1 MRFVFSPPAEAAA
14 DLLTLPWDVPLAQW
28 TDDRL
33 VEIPQ
38 HGRSRHVVRF
48 VAEAGRVFALKE
60 LPERPARREY
70 EVLRRLH
77 ELGIPAVEV
86 VGAVVDRPG
95 DQQAVLVT
103 RFLDYSSS
111 FLALFANPRGAHL
124 IDRVMNAQVEL
135 LVRLHLAGIVWGD
148 CSLANTLFRFDAGTL
163 AAYLVDAETGEVHE
177 RLTQSQRDHDTDVAY
192 ARVVSELTA
201 LRESGSLAED
211 VDPALAAA
219 DLVARY
225 EQLWAQLTSEEVVSR
240 EEQQLRVAG
249 RIRRLQDLGFD
260 VGEVEL
266 VEDPAGGSRL
276 RLTTRV
282 AEPGDCRRALFSR
295 TGLDVQE
302 KQARRLLAD
311 IVSYRAALE
320 QVAGGPVS
328 ETAAAIR
335 WLNESYQPTI
345 AAVPAHLRSRL
356 DAAEIFH
363 EVLEHRWFLSEAAG
377 RDVGMQAAVRDYVD
391 RVLPAVSGDLVTP
404 PPPQRRPGARAPLS
418 DSS

>member
-14 DLLTLPWDVPLAQW
+14 DLLTLPWDTPLALW
-28 TDDRL
+28 TDQRI

-60 LPERPARREY
+60 LAEQPARREY

-86 VGAVVDRPG
+86 IGVVVDRPG
-95 DQQAVLVT
+95 DQDAVLVT

-111 FLALFANPRGAHL
+111 FLALFANPRGVHL

-177 RLTQSQRDHDTDVAY
+177 RLTQSQRDHDTEVAY
-192 ARVVSELTA
+192 ARVVDELTD
-201 LRESGSLAED
+201 LRRSGSLAED
-211 VDPALAAA
+211 LDPALAAA

-225 EQLWAQLTSEEVVSR
+225 EQLWTELTSEEVMPR
-240 EEQQLRVAG
+240 DEQQVRVAE
-249 RIRRLQDLGFD
+249 RIRRLQALGFD
-260 VGEVEL
+260 VGEMEL
-266 VEDPAGGSRL
+266 VDEPSGGSRL

-282 AEPGDCRRALFSR
+282 AEPGTCRRALFTR

-311 IVSYRAALE
+311 IASYRAGLE
-320 QVAGGPVS
+320 QEEGPVS

-335 WLNESYQPTI
+335 WLTTVYEPTI
-345 AAVPAHLRSRL
+345 AAIPAHLRSRL

-363 EVLEHRWFLSEAAG
+363 EILEHRWFLSEAAG
-377 RDVGMQAAVRDYVD
+377 RDVGMRAAVRDYVD
-391 RVLPAVSGDLVTP
+391 RVLSAVSGDLVTP
-404 PPPQRRPGARAPLS
+404 TPGIADQGVAAR
-418 DSS
+418 